1 VCVEALV
8 EPFLDFGH
16 GSRDSI
22 SNFFGDS
29 FRDEVGDELGDLG
42 GHGSIEVRHRGNFGE
57 G

>member
-1 VCVEALV
+1 MCVEALV
-8 EPFLDFGH
+8 EPFLDFSH

-22 SNFFGDS
+22 GNFFGDS
-29 FRDEVGDELGDLG
+29 FRDELGDLG